1 MGVPKDPGASLRTF
15 FKLTPYI
22 LFLAAATAGQAS
34 GQARTHVVIVVG
46 LGGTTEFRESFH
58 SEAAQIYTALV
69 EDHGV
74 PEEDVVYLGER
85 VDVSPDMISD
95 RSTRANLLQVL
106 GEISQRSG
114 PTDRVLVIL
123 IGHGTDEN
131 GTAQFNVPGP
141 DVTPAD
147 FELSMVAFPTQSLA
161 LVHTGSASGGFVGPL
176 SGPNRIVI
184 AATRT
189 QLERNA
195 TEFGQFFAE
204 AVSGEGA
211 DLDHDERISLLE
223 AYVYA
228 RQEVERH
235 YQEQNEILTEHAVL
249 DDNGDGEGNY
259 EASLD
264 GPDGLFA
271 ATFTLGGSEGE
282 AARTTEDAVLAQLYG
297 ERDEI
302 QGRIDALRIIRDS
315 LSEDDYLDRME
326 PLLVEL
332 ALKTREIRE
341 RGGGG
346 A

>member
-1 MGVPKDPGASLRTF
+1 M
-15 FKLTPYI
+15 
-22 LFLAAATAGQAS
+22 
-34 GQARTHVVIVVG
+34 IVVG

-69 EDHGV
+69 EDHGI

-95 RSTRANLLQVL
+95 RSTRDNLMRVL

-176 SGPNRIVI
+176 SAPNRIVI

-211 DLDHDERISLLE
+211 D
-223 AYVYA
+223 
-228 RQEVERH
+228 
-235 YQEQNEILTEHAVL
+235 
-249 DDNGDGEGNY
+249 NGDGEGNY

-282 AARTTEDAVLAQLYG
+282 AAQTTEDAVLAQLY
-297 ERDEI
+297 EDRDEI

-315 LSEDDYLDRME
+315 LSEDAYLDRME

-332 ALKTREIRE
+332 ALKTREIRT